1 MFHAITLRGSSAS
14 LAWGYRTAAALQSW
28 TVSRTL
34 DEAKGTY
41 TWTLAAALGQQ
52 CDRFQVRQAQ
62 ARRELLFSA
71 PRKGGFWVWPVHSVT
86 VGERR
91 LIATLGQPEQG

>member
-1 MFHAITLRGSSAS
+1 MFHAITLRGTRAS
-14 LAWGYRTAAALQSW
+14 LAWGYRTAAALTSW

-41 TWTLAAALGQQ
+41 AWTLAATLGPQ

-62 ARRELLFSA
+62 ARKELIFSA
-71 PRKGGFWVWPVHSVT
+71 PRQGGFWVWPVHTVT

-91 LIATLGQPEQG
+91 LTATLGPPEQ

>member
-1 MFHAITLRGSSAS
+1 MFKAITLRGTRAS
-14 LAWGYRTAAALQSW
+14 LAWGYRTLAALSAW

-41 TWTLAAALGQQ
+41 TWTLAATLGPQV
-52 CDRFQVRQAQ
+52 DRFQVQQAQ

-71 PRKGGFWVWPVHSVT
+71 PRRGGFWIWPVQQVT

-91 LIATLGQPEQG
+91 LTATLGPPEQ